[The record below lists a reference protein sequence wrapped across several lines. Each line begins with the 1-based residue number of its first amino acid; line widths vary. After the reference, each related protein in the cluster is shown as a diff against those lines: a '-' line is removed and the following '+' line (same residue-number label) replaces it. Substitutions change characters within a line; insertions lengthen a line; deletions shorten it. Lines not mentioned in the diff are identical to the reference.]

1 MGHLQDINESYLQ
14 HLKVTAKVAGRLI
27 CAAGCQLIHGIIPD
41 KKAPFNNNLD
51 SLINFLPKGSDAN
64 DLVEVV
70 RDPLAT
76 RPISRKNTDNK
87 IIVKTNGS
95 VLEERFS
102 KIVHFLFFSST
113 SVCICLIFF

>member
-51 SLINFLPKGSDAN
+51 SLINFLNMQLPCNRACGE
-64 DLVEVV
+64 VE
-70 RDPLAT
+70 D
-76 RPISRKNTDNK
+76 
-87 IIVKTNGS
+87 
-95 VLEERFS
+95 EELYN
-102 KIVHFLFFSST
+102 VYGGD
-113 SVCICLIFF
+113 